1 MARKAE
7 ARYGSARSY
16 RKRIKGPDGKY
27 HDVYGLTIAERD
39 LAVAELRAS
48 WAAEEKIAAD
58 PFVWQY
64 AAAWF
69 ARDTAGKSER
79 QRETVADQL
88 NRVIRKV
95 NEKRRMG
102 ESTADALDYLITSRA
117 YLS

>member
-27 HDVYGLTIAERD
+27 HDVYGRTIAERD

-69 ARDTAGKSER
+69 AR
-79 QRETVADQL
+79 
-88 NRVIRKV
+88 RKPGLV
-95 NEKRRMG
+95 CQCR
-102 ESTADALDYLITSRA
+102 
-117 YLS
+117 